1 VALGSTVDGKN
12 DFERLAEWF
21 MTAGDV
27 ADKAYKK
34 LTAVEKQASATT

>member
-1 VALGSTVDGKN
+1 
-12 DFERLAEWF
+12 